1 MYSIHFNLDLFLSK
15 LNGRQLENACFI
27 FILPMDDILWVRG
40 VSSGTA
46 FSTLD
51 INNTLN
57 KSVNIHIRDNL
68 TEIGFHR
75 RCQRTGKS

>member
-1 MYSIHFNLDLFLSK
+1 MDSFISK
-15 LNGRQLENACFI
+15 LNGIFCPLYYYSCRQLENACFI
-27 FILPMDDILWVRG
+27 FILPMDDILWVGG

-57 KSVNIHIRDNL
+57 MECEYSY
-68 TEIGFHR
+68 
-75 RCQRTGKS
+75 QR